1 MIRKNENTI
10 ITLHYLDEL
19 QKRLAKLS
27 DEELANV
34 KRDKTFLTLLD
45 KLLAFERHWA
55 LFQPQYRIEKN
66 TSIEL
71 KNYSFETIMNNIR
84 NAVMHNKITE
94 NDDLSSIEW
103 ILRFL
108 LTSERLFSTVTE
120 MDNFLSNTTGFKHRT
135 RSTGRDRIINWYF
148 NALDNLPK
156 NERNKSLYRITQYI
170 FATYYSD
177 YKKWFDFLSRR

>member
-1 MIRKNENTI
+1 MKKNEDTI

-19 QKRLAKLS
+19 QKRLLKLS
-27 DEELANV
+27 DEDLANV
-34 KRDKTFLTLLD
+34 RKDETFSRFVD
-45 KLLAFERHWA
+45 KLLTNRTQWPS
-55 LFQPQYRIEKN
+55 FQPQHRIDKN
-66 TSIEL
+66 APIEL

-108 LTSERLFSTVTE
+108 LTSERLFNTVRE
-120 MDNFLSNTTGFKHRT
+120 MDNFLSNITGFKHRT

-148 NALDNLPK
+148 NALNKLPRT
-156 NERNKSLYRITQYI
+156 ERNKSLYRITKYI

-177 YKKWFDFLSRR
+177 YKKWFEFLSSR